1 MEYVEDFFTHGV
13 KAFTT
18 PRVPKDH
25 YIRIEAKGRVKKV
38 AVSAEHPLQEVK
50 VGQRAVMS
58 FLVRACR
65 GTKRILRPCAHKPS
79 RRPRVRAEALADHE
93 DAVVRPK
100 RAHGASTARNFEV
113 CDVGSCLDIDHP
125 EFSCLEPRSQ

>member
-65 GTKRILRPCAHKPS
+65 GTKRILRPCAHKTSPRTPPRAS
-79 RRPRVRAEALADHE
+79 SKRRRRLPPPPPLLLIAAVAADC
-93 DAVVRPK
+93 R
-100 RAHGASTARNFEV
+100 R
-113 CDVGSCLDIDHP
+113 CC
-125 EFSCLEPRSQ
+125 